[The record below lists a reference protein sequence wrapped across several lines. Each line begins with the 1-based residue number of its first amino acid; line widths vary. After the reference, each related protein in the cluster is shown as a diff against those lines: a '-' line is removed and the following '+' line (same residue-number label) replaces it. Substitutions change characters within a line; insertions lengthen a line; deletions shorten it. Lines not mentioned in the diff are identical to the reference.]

1 VNWKGNKRS
10 AIALSNFYGKSGLVE
25 CSVSSPA
32 HKGGTFLKNI
42 KQISMKTLLLILF
55 PGTFALFISSC
66 NNTSARETG
75 AEQGAVPIKEI
86 TNDNVISY
94 KVNGELVRTSGWNI
108 SRFQL
113 ANDSKESL
121 NLTTNMHEE
130 KRTITI
136 NINGT
141 EPGEYLVKPDSKSEH
156 RFYGS
161 YFPDY
166 INDLS
171 NSYTFETGSFIITE
185 IDTIKNILN
194 AGFWG
199 TAKNIKGETI
209 DISDGKIVNGRVSSG
224 VTKYE

>member
-1 VNWKGNKRS
+1 
-10 AIALSNFYGKSGLVE
+10 
-25 CSVSSPA
+25 
-32 HKGGTFLKNI
+32 
-42 KQISMKTLLLILF
+42 MKTLFVILF
-55 PGTFALFISSC
+55 PGTFAIFISSC

-75 AEQGAVPIKEI
+75 AEQGAAALKEI

-94 KVNGELVRTSGWNI
+94 KVNGELVKTSGWNI

-113 ANDSKESL
+113 INDSKQSL

-130 KRTITI
+130 KRTINI

-141 EPGEYLVKPDSKSEH
+141 VPGEYVIKTDKSGQN
-156 RFYGS
+156 FYGS

-171 NSYTFETGSFIITE
+171 NSYTFETGSFIITK

-194 AGFWG
+194 ARFWG

-209 DISDGKIVNGRVSSG
+209 DIADGKIINGKLNAD
-224 VTKYE
+224 VTIYE